1 MADHYAA
8 EKATEESQVENQLHE
23 SPHHQRMSAGEYLA
37 TRFST
42 LKPPMNKAP
51 NPFKLVMMLN
61 KRQWAFFF
69 VGFIAWVYS
78 LLKITVHLLTRGSH
92 GMPSISSP

>member
-8 EKATEESQVENQLHE
+8 EKATEDARIENQMHE
-23 SPHHQRMSAGEYLA
+23 SPHHQRMSASTYLA

-69 VGFIAWVYS
+69 VGFIAWVCS
-78 LLKITVHLLTRGSH
+78 L
-92 GMPSISSP
+92 SIMQNDY